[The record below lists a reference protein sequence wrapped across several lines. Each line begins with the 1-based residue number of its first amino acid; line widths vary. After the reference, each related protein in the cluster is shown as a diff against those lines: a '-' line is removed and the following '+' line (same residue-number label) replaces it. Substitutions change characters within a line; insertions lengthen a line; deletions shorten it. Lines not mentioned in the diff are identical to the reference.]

1 MINDILENTME
12 ILNNFNKPYKYICDC
27 MLTQRLGAG
36 LTNFTS
42 TYYDRIGD
50 NVYHFSYPKDK
61 IGGGG
66 KEKPLIFGLLTIFV
80 IAYGK

>member
-1 MINDILENTME
+1 MINDILERTME
-12 ILNNFNKPYKYICDC
+12 ILYGFGKPYKYIADC
-27 MLTQRLGAG
+27 MLCQRLGG
-36 LTNFTS
+36 GMTNFTS

-61 IGGGG
+61 MGGG

-80 IAYGK
+80 ISYGK